1 MTVNES
7 ITAYFAEID
16 KLAAGSV
23 PELDSAVCK
32 GMAAERMSLA
42 QRAANAQ
49 ANPTAENLNL
59 VAEGFAAVSALA
71 DGVRHTTGEPD
82 ASFAALNIAAANVVH
97 AGQVA
102 RRQIAR
108 SFARQ
113 QIAAARANAVRA

>member
-1 MTVNES
+1 MTVKQS
-7 ITAYFAEID
+7 IDSYFAEID

-23 PELDSAVCK
+23 PELDGALCK
-32 GMAAERMSLA
+32 KMTIERMSLA
-42 QRAANAQ
+42 ARAANVDTT
-49 ANPTAENLNL
+49 PTVSNLDL
-59 VAEGFAAVSALA
+59 VAEGFANVAALV

-108 SFARQ
+108 MIARS
-113 QIAAARANAVRA
+113 QIAAARANAGRA